1 MLAVALSSERHLQFG
16 TTRRS
21 DVAAAVECLAFAGIG
36 ALPVTL
42 IAATAFRVADLRVLA
57 VGLLLPA
64 LLLGAVIASRN
75 DDLRR
80 VVPAALVAGVV
91 ATAFYDLFRFGFLAV
106 GLMRH
111 DPIPHIG
118 AALHLR
124 PTWAVGYAWRYIGN
138 GGGLA
143 VAFFA
148 LGLRGV
154 RAGALYGL
162 AVCAGLLVTLA
173 VSPDGQALLF
183 PLNPATVVMAT
194 GGHLIYGSVLGRIAG
209 AARE

>member
-1 MLAVALSSERHLQFG
+1 MSAVALSSERLLRFG
-16 TTRRS
+16 IARRS
-21 DVAAAVECLAFAGIG
+21 DLAAVVERVVLAGIG

-42 IAATAFRVADLRVLA
+42 IAATAFRVGFIA
-57 VGLLLPA
+57 VGL
-64 LLLGAVIASRN
+64 VQ
-75 DDLRR
+75 
-80 VVPAALVAGVV
+80 
-91 ATAFYDLFRFGFLAV
+91 
-106 GLMRH
+106 H
-111 DPIPHIG
+111 DPIRHIG

-124 PTWAVGYAWRYIGN
+124 PVWVVGYTWRYVGN

-162 AVCAGLLVTLA
+162 AVCTGLLVTLA

-194 GGHLIYGSVLGRIAG
+194 GGHLIYGTVLGRL
-209 AARE
+209 AATHR

>member
-1 MLAVALSSERHLQFG
+1 MSAVALASDRPLRFE
-16 TTRRS
+16 TARRS
-21 DVAAAVECLAFAGIG
+21 DVAAAAERLAFAGIG

-75 DDLRR
+75 DGLRR
-80 VVPAALVAGVV
+80 VVPAALVAGLV
-91 ATAFYDLFRFGFLAV
+91 ATAFYDLFRVGFLAV
-106 GLMRH
+106 GLMQH

-124 PTWAVGYAWRYIGN
+124 PAWAVGYTWRYIGN
-138 GGGLA
+138 GGGLS

-183 PLNPATVVMAT
+183 PLNPTTVVMAT
-194 GGHLIYGSVLGRIAG
+194 GGHLIYGSVLGRLAG
-209 AARE
+209 AAKE